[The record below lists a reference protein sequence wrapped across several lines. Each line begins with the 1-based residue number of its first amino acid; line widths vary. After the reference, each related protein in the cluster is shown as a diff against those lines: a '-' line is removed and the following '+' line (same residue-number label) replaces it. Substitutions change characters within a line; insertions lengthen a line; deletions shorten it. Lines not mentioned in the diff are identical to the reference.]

1 MSEWR
6 KGKKGRR
13 EGRKEERWEDVKVGS
28 IAPPRGP
35 VSCQE
40 FFAALP

>member
-1 MSEWR
+1 MPEWR

-28 IAPPRGP
+28 ITPPRGP

-40 FFAALP
+40 AFATLP